1 MTLLGILLGAIGGRF
16 LAMFMIQTVEVDMA
30 MFIRKVDFSSYIY
43 SMLLTVLFTVLVNL
57 LMSKKMKNVSMVEA
71 LKAIE

>member
-1 MTLLGILLGAIGGRF
+1 
-16 LAMFMIQTVEVDMA
+16 MA